1 MSTNEVIIAHY
12 QEQDREAVSRLLV
25 DAFHGKFHS
34 LLSLEDNEI
43 ADLLIRLWEQ
53 DSTSL
58 SSKQI
63 IAYENGEV
71 VGTIYLKWQ
80 DTISL
85 KKGSIKPLN
94 RAPFLQLFKKFGYL
108 NVCKLI
114 LGLYFLD
121 YQPRAKECYVAH
133 LAVRSSH
140 RNKGIGKEL
149 LGWAADFVNSH
160 SEIEK
165 LTLHVAN
172 KNKRAINMYQ
182 QLNFEIHKSDY
193 SAVRHLLFKEPVWHY
208 MIRKTSLQSGGSMN
222 EKEN

>member
-80 DTISL
+80 DTLSL
-85 KKGSIKPLN
+85 KKGSMKPLN
-94 RAPFLQLFKKFGYL
+94 LTPFCSYSRNL
-108 NVCKLI
+108 
-114 LGLYFLD
+114 
-121 YQPRAKECYVAH
+121 VA
-133 LAVRSSH
+133 
-140 RNKGIGKEL
+140 
-149 LGWAADFVNSH
+149 
-160 SEIEK
+160 
-165 LTLHVAN
+165 
-172 KNKRAINMYQ
+172 
-182 QLNFEIHKSDY
+182 
-193 SAVRHLLFKEPVWHY
+193 
-208 MIRKTSLQSGGSMN
+208 
-222 EKEN
+222 